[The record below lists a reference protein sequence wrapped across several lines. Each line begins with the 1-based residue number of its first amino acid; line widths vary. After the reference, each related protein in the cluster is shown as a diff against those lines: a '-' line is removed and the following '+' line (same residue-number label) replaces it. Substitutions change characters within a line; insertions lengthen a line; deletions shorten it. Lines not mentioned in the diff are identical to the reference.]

1 MVNAMIK
8 LCGMQ
13 QWTEAWVN
21 PENNTVEQNSKRI
34 HSSKLALDT
43 PVTGMVYGT
52 LLNYKGV
59 LEALG
64 NAVNEPPYNA
74 PPIGPVLYIKPA
86 NTHIGYGSAI
96 PLPADAEQAAIGAA
110 LGVVIG
116 RTATRVSESEALDY
130 VAGYTIVND
139 VQIPHQQLFRP
150 AIRHLS
156 QDGFCPAGPW
166 VMKPEALGDPHNL
179 KIRVYVNG
187 VLKQEQT
194 TARLIRNI
202 PRLLADVTDFM
213 TLNAG
218 DMLHVGIPENAPL
231 AAAGDVVR
239 IAIDG
244 IGCLDNPVVREQGRA
259 EGGEAI

>member
-13 QWTEAWVN
+13 QWTEASVY
-21 PENNTVEQNSKRI
+21 PENNTVEQNGKRI

-156 QDGFCPAGPW
+156 RDGFCPAGPW
-166 VMKPEALGDPHNL
+166 VMKPEAIGDPHNL

-194 TARLIRNI
+194 TARLIRTI
-202 PRLLADVTDFM
+202 PRLLAEVTDFM